1 MLTGCNMGR
10 VAAYFDLDGTLL
22 DASSEK
28 TLAGALAIRRPWRI
42 PLGTICWTMGFIGNL
57 VRGRSVYDAARNR
70 GHFALSNWEILDKLS
85 KELVQS
91 KLKHRIPKEARERI
105 EWHREQGHR
114 LILITATIKPMAEA
128 MSIELG
134 MDEVYGCGPSEMK
147 GMISG
152 SEKGWSVPRRKGKV
166 PVVQSDAE
174 SNGHELSECWAYGNT
189 YADSFFMRLCGNPV
203 AVNAESPLSRL
214 AKDEG
219 WQQFEWRV

>member
-203 AVNAESPLSRL
+203 AINAKGSLKTI
-214 AKDEG
+214 AKEQG
-219 WQQFEWRV
+219 WEMHDWHI